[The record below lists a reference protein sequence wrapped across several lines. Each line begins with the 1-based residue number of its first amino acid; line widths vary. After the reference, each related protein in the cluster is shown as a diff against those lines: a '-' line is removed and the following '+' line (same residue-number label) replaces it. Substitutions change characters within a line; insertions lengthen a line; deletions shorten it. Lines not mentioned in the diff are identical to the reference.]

1 MEEVIANIVVTFR
14 RVVARCDGATRIGV
28 SLLLSS
34 AISVPTDVN
43 CCRGDMSGSWL
54 DAKWERGKSLEGYIP

>member
-28 SLLLSS
+28 SFLLSS
-34 AISVPTDVN
+34 AIAVLTDIN
-43 CCRGDMSGSWL
+43 LCGGDILGS
-54 DAKWERGKSLEGYIP
+54 